1 MKRILLACTIALVTL
16 TLPAGIAM
24 AAPPLG
30 AVRQAL
36 VGTWQ
41 NLADTRFTREIDA
54 NGSVTD
60 RYEGNH
66 DDAIT
71 GEWIVFAGSAPPA
84 DDAAGRKFAADA
96 VYLELRQNGDTLF
109 FGLMDLT
116 TQSLRMVYL
125 ESGNQLSFA
134 RIK

>member
-1 MKRILLACTIALVTL
+1 MKRILLACAIALVTL
-16 TLPAGIAM
+16 ILPAGIAT
-24 AAPPLG
+24 AAPPLA

-41 NLADTRFTREIDA
+41 NLADTRFTREMDA
-54 NGSVTD
+54 DGSVTD

-66 DDAIT
+66 DDAIR
-71 GEWIVFAGSAPPA
+71 GDWIIFAGSAPPT
-84 DDAAGRKFAADA
+84 DAAGRKFAADA

-109 FGLMDLT
+109 FGLTDLT